1 MEAESISKPYYTSN
15 EDNLFSCPRC
25 LSMVVVLLL
34 YGCGDALNLGYD
46 KVATTDKYCV
56 VGKGQ

>member
-34 YGCGDALNLGYD
+34 RRGGDAFNLGYYE
-46 KVATTDKYCV
+46 VATTDKDSV